1 MIDTYETAERYHA
14 SPGASA
20 SRLKKFKRS
29 AAHMKYDMD
38 NPEPS
43 TPAMVIGSATHSAI
57 LEPSLFEEHWGR
69 LPYGDGRT
77 KAMKDAK
84 ADLVMQYGDEYVLKA
99 EPYDRVLAMRDSVLD
114 NTQASTLLDGA
125 QTEISVRWED
135 ITSGVACKARIDAVS
150 EDYIVDIKTT
160 EDASPEGFARS
171 CHNFNYHLQAAHYL
185 AGAKSEELVGDGA
198 RFVFVAVE
206 KAAPHCVAL
215 YELDA
220 EALDLGRRQLDKLL
234 GEWARCEASGEWAAY
249 PEEVQELSLPV
260 WAYNS

>member
-84 ADLVMQYGDEYVLKA
+84 TDLVMQYGDEYVLKA
-99 EPYDRVLAMRDSVLD
+99 EPYDRVLAMRDSVR
-114 NTQASTLLDGA
+114 
-125 QTEISVRWED
+125 E
-135 ITSGVACKARIDAVS
+135 
-150 EDYIVDIKTT
+150 
-160 EDASPEGFARS
+160 P
-171 CHNFNYHLQAAHYL
+171 
-185 AGAKSEELVGDGA
+185 
-198 RFVFVAVE
+198 
-206 KAAPHCVAL
+206 
-215 YELDA
+215 
-220 EALDLGRRQLDKLL
+220 
-234 GEWARCEASGEWAAY
+234 
-249 PEEVQELSLPV
+249 
-260 WAYNS
+260 